1 MFWKKATAA
10 LLACTVLTG
19 TLAAC
24 GTSESASASV
34 SESTASETSQSGDG
48 EEITLRMAWWG
59 SQLRNDITTQ
69 ALELYT
75 QQNPNVHFEVE
86 FYEYSGYYEKMATL
100 AAANN
105 LPDIMQHSG
114 YVDQY
119 IDKGLLAPLNEYID
133 NGTLDVSNISP
144 SVLSTYTRGDT
155 VYGISVGSNTT
166 CLLVDM
172 AVLNQAGITEVPGQ
186 MTYSEFF
193 DLAQTVY
200 DKTGVQCCIPEAWA
214 TLTLMARDKGYSL
227 YSEDKKTLG
236 MPDEIVHTFFN
247 IYADAHSQE
256 WHLSP
261 EVLLEK
267 SRDNI
272 ETNPIVD
279 GTSWVTDLYS
289 NQIIAMEETAGRELT
304 PVISLKL
311 DDATHQSAFLQ
322 ASQAFAIAENSQHK
336 EEAAKVIDFLT
347 NSIEANNI
355 LKGERGVPISSTVLE
370 GIKENVEPG
379 QQKVFD
385 FISQVSE
392 IATPYDQSAPTGASE
407 VETLLNSICE
417 QLDYQQITADQAAEQ
432 FIQGANEILART
444 SE

>member
-24 GTSESASASV
+24 GTSESASAPV
-34 SESTASETSQSGDG
+34 SESTASQTSQSGDG

-193 DLAQTVY
+193 DLA
-200 DKTGVQCCIPEAWA
+200 
-214 TLTLMARDKGYSL
+214 
-227 YSEDKKTLG
+227 
-236 MPDEIVHTFFN
+236 
-247 IYADAHSQE
+247 
-256 WHLSP
+256 
-261 EVLLEK
+261 
-267 SRDNI
+267 
-272 ETNPIVD
+272 
-279 GTSWVTDLYS
+279 
-289 NQIIAMEETAGRELT
+289 
-304 PVISLKL
+304 
-311 DDATHQSAFLQ
+311 
-322 ASQAFAIAENSQHK
+322 
-336 EEAAKVIDFLT
+336 
-347 NSIEANNI
+347 
-355 LKGERGVPISSTVLE
+355 
-370 GIKENVEPG
+370 
-379 QQKVFD
+379 
-385 FISQVSE
+385 
-392 IATPYDQSAPTGASE
+392 
-407 VETLLNSICE
+407 
-417 QLDYQQITADQAAEQ
+417 
-432 FIQGANEILART
+432 
-444 SE
+444 